1 MVSLYI
7 IIAYN
12 SEGAISVVKKMGTR
26 EEIQEYVLKMIVED
40 REKDEENWDMGT
52 ESIREL
58 EYDGQGN
65 GLQGYNNF
73 VAYSINY
80 VAYPVANI
88 QEVY

>member
-26 EEIQEYVLKMIVED
+26 EEIQEYVLKTIVED

-58 EYDGQGN
+58 EYDGESN
-65 GLQGYNNF
+65 GLRGYNNF
-73 VAYSINY
+73 VDYSINY
-80 VAYPVANI
+80 VAYPISGI